1 MRPSTGVVLPRCK
14 VPVQVILVPPQGD
27 GGGAAAAVVDP
38 AKDKFLV
45 QAVRMSK
52 LDGDHGKEAQELF
65 SRAGHGPANPLQLTE
80 RFALSTVDEFSYTD
94 PIDGSVATNQ
104 GLRFVFT
111 DGSRIIFRL
120 SGTGSAG
127 ATVRMYVEQYEADPS
142 KQGADAQ
149 EALAGIIATALDLSK
164 LQDFIKRDKPTVI
177 T

>member
-1 MRPSTGVVLPRCK
+1 MAS
-14 VPVQVILVPPQGD
+14 
-27 GGGAAAAVVDP
+27 
-38 AKDKFLV
+38 
-45 QAVRMSK
+45 
-52 LDGDHGKEAQELF
+52 E
-65 SRAGHGPANPLQLTE
+65 
-80 RFALSTVDEFSYTD
+80 
-94 PIDGSVATNQ
+94 Q